1 MLDKLLGSGN
11 WAGVAVGAL
20 IAIITL
26 KEILP
31 IVFKL
36 IEIRKEKKNEVPSVV
51 IGSAGQRSRTNAS
64 YDVDHRDILEALKSC
79 LREQETF
86 QTRTLEMLN
95 AILGFTRDLYGWH
108 NTRDSDGVFR
118 WMNKSRFVEKLDA
131 MERALDRI
139 GCPVDD
145 VKEMTRLI
153 KEIHARTIKND

>member
-20 IAIITL
+20 IAIVTL
-26 KEILP
+26 KEVLP
-31 IVFKL
+31 IIFKL
-36 IEIRKEKKNEVPSVV
+36 IEIRKEKKNEVPSIVAN
-51 IGSAGQRSRTNAS
+51 SAGQRSHSNVS
-64 YDVDHRDILEALKSC
+64 HDINHRDILEALKDC
-79 LREQETF
+79 LREQKNF

-95 AILGFTRDLYGWH
+95 AVLGLTRDLHGWH
-108 NTRDSDGVFR
+108 NSRDSDGVFR
-118 WMNKSRFVEKLDA
+118 WMNKSRFAEKLDA

-153 KEIHARTIKND
+153 KEIHVRASKND